1 VRERGVRANGKL
13 QVVNQFS
20 SALEHGREIVD
31 MIPANHENMTK
42 FSSPFDIGFIRIV
55 GTLTRW
61 LDDIKSKS
69 FNNAIESERIS
80 EVGFYS

>member
-1 VRERGVRANGKL
+1 MRANGKL
-13 QVVNQFS
+13 QVVDHFS
-20 SALEHGREIVD
+20 STLEHGREIVG

-69 FNNAIESERIS
+69 SNNAIESEHIG
-80 EVGFYS
+80 EVGFCS